1 MIRITVRAKPGSH
14 HASVT
19 RLRQPAG
26 TSPTAR
32 PGSETP
38 ELLVRVRA
46 KAVDGAANIAITDA
60 VAEALGLHRSAVSL
74 ARGTRSRVK
83 LLDLDATEQDVRAA
97 LAALPE
103 EPA

>member
-14 HASVT
+14 RPSVT
-19 RLRQPAG
+19 RLRLPAVTTQPA
-26 TSPTAR
+26 R
-32 PGSETP
+32 PASELP

-60 VAEALGLHRSAVSL
+60 VAKALGLRRSAVTL

-83 LLDLDATEQDVRAA
+83 LLDLDATDQEVRAA
-97 LAALPE
+97 LAGLAE

>member
-1 MIRITVRAKPGSH
+1 MRGYHTNLAVPEKAVLPE
-14 HASVT
+14 
-19 RLRQPAG
+19 
-26 TSPTAR
+26 TAR
-32 PGSETP
+32 ATSRSQPHRSTRQRP
-38 ELLVRVRA
+38 RIDR
-46 KAVDGAANIAITDA
+46 TDA

-83 LLDLDATEQDVRAA
+83 LLDLDATDQDVRAA